1 MTTEQKKEEDY
12 CGCMGEEGS
21 GVCIECFQQCD
32 DSNVDVNEWN
42 GVKANPVEPPNVDG
56 HYIVYGEWKIYDDD
70 GVCGTKND
78 EYTEFKNCDDAVVEY
93 NKMVKDNENE
103 MRDDYDLIYLDY
115 IDEDGDADNRQCWE
129 RPVLI
134 E

>member
-1 MTTEQKKEEDY
+1 MKIKLIFFFVINKINSLIMTTEQKKEE
-12 CGCMGEEGS
+12 EE
-21 GVCIECFQQCD
+21 
-32 DSNVDVNEWN
+32 
-42 GVKANPVEPPNVDG
+42 G
-56 HYIVYGEWKIYDDD
+56 HYILYGEWKLYDDD
-70 GVCGTKND
+70 GVCGTHNDTFTEIKNW
-78 EYTEFKNCDDAVVEY
+78 DDAVVEY

-115 IDEDGDADNRQCWE
+115 IDEDGEQDNFKCWE